1 MTAATKSLTT
11 AILFLSRSSLSF
23 TQGRK
28 YYSTTSK
35 LFAMSASSETTKA
48 LSPPIARR
56 EEDRVV
62 YAGVAPEGWDS
73 KMVCS
78 VVVIYDVII
87 YIAMNMCFVSNYILL
102 PPLSLCNTL
111 MISMIHISS
120 PDNRMILK
128 RSY

>member
-11 AILFLSRSSLSF
+11 AILFLSRSSSSF

-28 YYSTTSK
+28 YYSTTTK

-62 YAGVAPEGWDS
+62 YAGVAPEGWDP

-78 VVVIYDVII
+78 VVIYDVHTYCNEYVFCFLII
-87 YIAMNMCFVSNYILL
+87 SYSTT
-102 PPLSLCNTL
+102 LSLCNTL
-111 MISMIHISS
+111 NDIMINLLS

-128 RSY
+128 RSC

>member
-62 YAGVAPEGWDS
+62 YAGVAPEGWDH

-78 VVVIYDVII
+78 AVIYDVQI
-87 YIAMNMCFVSNYILL
+87 YCNEYLFCFLTNFNDI
-102 PPLSLCNTL
+102 N
-111 MISMIHISS
+111 IHILFS